1 MIFSFHEGLH
11 VSLWRL
17 RGGGGDGPGLERGGG
32 GGGSRRREEQNNGT
46 ILKEVF
52 GKANQVL
59 LIR

>member
-1 MIFSFHEGLH
+1 MEVKG
-11 VSLWRL
+11 
-17 RGGGGDGPGLERGGG
+17 RGGGWAGVGAGGG